1 MNQTGAI
8 YNDFTGLANLK
19 AEAAKQSPEATREA
33 ARQFE
38 ALFVQMML
46 KSMRSAGEVLGEER
60 DTTYEEMFD
69 QQISIEMTRDRGI
82 GIAEMLI
89 RQLAT
94 EPSDENVELTP
105 LNLDALRVNTPTIEA
120 RPPVESIAQQERVD
134 WRPAGLQ
141 EFVHEIWPL
150 AKRAAAELDIDPRTL
165 VAQAALE
172 TGWGQRLIR
181 DGSGISGNN
190 LFGIKADSRWE
201 GERVTVNTLEYENNL
216 PRRMRDEFRAYPSL
230 REGFEDY
237 VNFLKGNARYDSA
250 TKGGLTP
257 EEYAGSLQNAGY
269 ATDPEYAEK
278 IKEIVNSPRLND
290 LVGQLKFDPDGPI

>member
-1 MNQTGAI
+1 MNQTGSI

-46 KSMRSAGEVLGEER
+46 KSMRSAGAVIGEER

-82 GIAEMLI
+82 GIADMLV
-89 RQLAT
+89 RQLGSKVPDDAAGLRPLDQAT
-94 EPSDENVELTP
+94 DRFSG
-105 LNLDALRVNTPTIEA
+105 PTTEA
-120 RPPVESIAQQERVD
+120 APQRAD
-134 WRPAGLQ
+134 WRPAGRQ
-141 EFVHEIWPL
+141 EFIQEIWPL
-150 AKRAAAELDIDPRTL
+150 AERAAADLDIDPRVL

-172 TGWGQRLIR
+172 TGWGQKLIR
-181 DGSGISGNN
+181 DGTGISGNN
-190 LFGIKADSRWE
+190 LFGIKADSRWD
-201 GERVTVNTLEYENNL
+201 GERVTVNTLEYDNAL
-216 PRRMRDEFRAYPSL
+216 PTRVRDEFRAYPNL

-250 TKGGLTP
+250 TRGGLTP
-257 EEYAGSLQNAGY
+257 EEYAGSLQDAGY
-269 ATDPEYAEK
+269 ATDPDYADK
-278 IKEIVNSPRLND
+278 IKGIVNSPRLND
-290 LVGQLKFDPDGPI
+290 LVGQLKFTQDEPIYF